1 MKTVAIWSGISALA
15 FVIIG
20 AQMGVFH
27 KERRADDT
35 EVAEEKPVVASKPI
49 TKFPDDLAPAAQAKA
64 VEVAAE
70 YKPGPEPHPLIY
82 LRLNGTVHPWQETV
96 REDWQAETVA
106 TTELAVV
113 LGVPKKVFVD
123 RIDYP
128 GGAPPITRY
137 IYELEVSVIEAK
149 TGRIL
154 ANRLFR
160 NTPRPVMKRE
170 SWETTAIGRAVS
182 PQQVF
187 GWVSRQAKAGFPET
201 HDGTPIITQA
211 D

>member
-1 MKTVAIWSGISALA
+1 MKTVAVWSGISALA

-20 AQMGVFH
+20 AQMGVFS
-27 KERRADDT
+27 KDRRGDD
-35 EVAEEKPVVASKPI
+35 AETVEEQPAKPATPGA
-49 TKFPDDLAPAAQAKA
+49 TFPDDLAPAAQAKP
-64 VEVAAE
+64 VRAAAD
-70 YKPGPEPHPLIY
+70 YKPNSDPHPVVF

-96 REDWQAETVA
+96 REDWRADTVA

-123 RIDYP
+123 RTDYV
-128 GGAPPITRY
+128 GGAPSITRY
-137 IYELEVSVIEAK
+137 IFELEVSVIEAK

-160 NTPRPVMKRE
+160 NTPRPVQRRE
-170 SWETTAIGRAVS
+170 AWEITGIGKAVS
-182 PQQVF
+182 QQQVF
-187 GWVSRQAKAGFPET
+187 SWVSRLAKSGFPET
-201 HDGTPIITQA
+201 HDPTPIITQV